1 MTAGRAF
8 WDAIDQAKRKS
19 RAAEA
24 ADVAGL
30 DCDDHDDDVG
40 DELAEREGA

>member
-1 MTAGRAF
+1 MSDTRAF
-8 WDAIDQAKRKS
+8 WDAIDQAKRK
-19 RAAEA
+19 RRDAEA

-40 DELAEREGA
+40 SELAEREGA